1 MSRAERLFDLY
12 HYLDSKSG
20 RTLAELAAHFGVSE
34 RTVFRDLGS
43 LEESGVAI
51 EFADGRYRRVGGR
64 PQAVSLDSGE
74 LELVRLAL
82 SNPAIEKRKGPL
94 SRALGNLISKL
105 DSALRSRRR
114 PAAAASLAG
123 PERSG
128 GAAFEVL
135 DELERLARER
145 RPAKLRYRS
154 LSGGSERDRG
164 VDPWRVFHRDGAWYL
179 VGRCHVH
186 DEARLFRV
194 DRVDWVRAGRGTFQ
208 VPDDFDLDRL
218 LESAW
223 SVYLGDG
230 DFEVVLRFEPRLAAL
245 IENGRHHPGER
256 TRRRPDGSIEYR
268 VHLSSLEEIARWVVG
283 FGDGVAVESPP
294 ELRQQVER
302 LAAGALGASPRGRH
316 AAKSPRN

>member
-12 HYLDSKSG
+12 HYLDTKSG
-20 RTLAELAAHFGVSE
+20 RSLAELAEHFGVSE
-34 RTVFRDLGS
+34 RTIFRDLGS

-51 EFADGRYRRVGGR
+51 EFAEGRYRRVGGR

-82 SNPAIEKRKGPL
+82 SNPAIPKRKGPL

-114 PAAAASLAG
+114 PAAAAALSG

-128 GAAFEVL
+128 KAAFDAVE
-135 DELERLARER
+135 ELERLARER
-145 RPAKLRYRS
+145 RPARLRYRS
-154 LSGGSERDRG
+154 LSGGTDRDRG

-186 DEARLFRV
+186 DEARLFRL
-194 DRVDWVRAGRGTFQ
+194 DRVEWVRPGRGTYEM
-208 VPDDFDLDRL
+208 PSDFDLDKL

-230 DFEVVLRFEPRLAAL
+230 DHEIVLRFEPRLAPL
-245 IENGRHHPGER
+245 IENGKHHPGER
-256 TRRRPDGSIEYR
+256 VARQEDGSVEYR
-268 VHLSSLEEIARWVVG
+268 VRLSSLEEIARWVVG
-283 FGDGVAVESPP
+283 FGGAARVVAPP
-294 ELRQQVER
+294 ELAQLVER
-302 LAAGALGASPRGRH
+302 LAAGALAPAQRTRTTRRPARH
-316 AAKSPRN
+316 

>member
-20 RTLAELAAHFGVSE
+20 RSLAELAAHFGVSE

-43 LEESGVAI
+43 LEESGVSI

-94 SRALGNLISKL
+94 SRALGNLVSKL

-114 PAAAASLAG
+114 PVAATLAG

-128 GAAFEVL
+128 GAAFDVL

-154 LSGGSERDRG
+154 LSGGAERDRS

-179 VGRCHVH
+179 VGRCHTH

-194 DRVDWVRAGRGTFQ
+194 DRVEWVRAGRGIFV
-208 VPDDFDLDRL
+208 VPDDFDLERL
-218 LESAW
+218 LETAW

-230 DFEVVLRFEPRLAAL
+230 DFDVVLRFEPRLAAL
-245 IENGRHHPGER
+245 IENGRHHPGES
-256 TRRRPDGSIEYR
+256 TRRRPDGAIEYR
-268 VHLSSLEEIARWVVG
+268 VHLSSLEEVARWVVG
-283 FGDGVAVESPP
+283 FGGGVAVESPP

-302 LAAGALGASPRGRH
+302 LASGALGASPRGRQ
-316 AAKSPRN
+316 AAKRPRP